1 MSFQLGATML
11 DALVLAIVNEE
22 DTYGYSISQQIKQV
36 VDLKESTLYPVL
48 KRLQEVNYLTS
59 YDQAY
64 QGRNR
69 RYYQITPEGV
79 HRYDEYINEW
89 DDFKTAVERILIR
102 KERDNNE

>member
-1 MSFQLGATML
+1 MSFQLGTTML

-22 DTYGYSISQQIKQV
+22 ATYGYSISQQIKQV
-36 VDLKESTLYPVL
+36 VNLKESTLYPVL

-69 RYYQITPEGV
+69 RYYQITSEGIQ
-79 HRYDEYINEW
+79 RYDEYINEW
-89 DDFKTAVERILIR
+89 DTFKVAVDRILIR
-102 KERDNNE
+102 KERDKDE